1 MKHRILFGMLTVKL
15 MSELYRLPY
24 QNPFPPYPLLFQVP
38 VGYFL
43 EEKLSRTAATS
54 A

>member
-1 MKHRILFGMLTVKL
+1 MQIVKL
-15 MSELYRLPY
+15 MSELYRPSY

-43 EEKLSRTAATS
+43 GEKLSRTAATS